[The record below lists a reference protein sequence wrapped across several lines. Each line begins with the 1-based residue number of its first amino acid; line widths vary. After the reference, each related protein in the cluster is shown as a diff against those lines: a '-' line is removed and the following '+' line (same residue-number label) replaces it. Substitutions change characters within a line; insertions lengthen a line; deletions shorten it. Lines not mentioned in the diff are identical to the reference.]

1 LAYRAVDAYRP
12 TAEQVAHVRTEYVF
26 SVGPG
31 SQVPATRTDTDHPI
45 PWPQGPTVIGN
56 LIPNDRTWHN
66 GHTRRQ
72 LSVTVDDTGTV
83 TWTSVL
89 GQTRTVTPY
98 DYRTG
103 SPPAAGETPPF

>member
-1 LAYRAVDAYRP
+1 
-12 TAEQVAHVRTEYVF
+12 VAHVRATYVH

-31 SQVPATRTDTDHPI
+31 SQVLASRTDTDHVIEHPA
-45 PWPQGPTVIGN
+45 GPTVIGN

-83 TWTSVL
+83 RWTSVL

-98 DYRTG
+98 DYG
-103 SPPAAGETPPF
+103 AEPPPARNAGTGADADDPPPF